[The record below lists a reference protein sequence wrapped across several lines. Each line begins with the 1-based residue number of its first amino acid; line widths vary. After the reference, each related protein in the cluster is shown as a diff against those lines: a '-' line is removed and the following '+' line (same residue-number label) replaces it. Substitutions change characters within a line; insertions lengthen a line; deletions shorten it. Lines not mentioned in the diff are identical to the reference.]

1 MIFPQTPPANA
12 DREWNAF
19 RWVVFASTK
28 SLKDGIGKPSG
39 NPVDSRRALCLI
51 ASFGNGGQRGF
62 PTMVL
67 DFCAM
72 IDYNNIN

>member
-28 SLKDGIGKPSG
+28 SFKGGIGKPSG
-39 NPVDSRRALCLI
+39 NQLDSRRA
-51 ASFGNGGQRGF
+51 F
-62 PTMVL
+62 V
-67 DFCAM
+67 
-72 IDYNNIN
+72 